1 MVSHVSWSVLACLLA
16 LPASAWAQTYVEVTP
31 GASGATASTNDG
43 NVPAN
48 AVDNDLG
55 TRWSGSMDGAWL
67 QLDLGSTRTI
77 GFVKLAVYQGNARHN
92 IFDIQVLPFST
103 CMSKMLWRALP

>member
-1 MVSHVSWSVLACLLA
+1 MLAVHA
-16 LPASAWAQTYVEVTP
+16 QAQTYVEVTP

-48 AVDNDLG
+48 AVDGSLN

-67 QLDLGSTRTI
+67 QLDLGTARTV
-77 GFVKLAVYQGNARHN
+77 GFVNVAVYQGNGRRN
-92 IFDIQVLPFST
+92 VFDIQVLVGST
-103 CMSKMLWRALP
+103 WTTVRSATSSGT